1 MSVLDEIDPAT
12 RELLE
17 RFGFDEARFE
27 QQRAALADGRLSAAG
42 NVVRGVV
49 EPPRPEDLV
58 ALPAPGSVEETQA
71 REAGLAALRAG
82 AVAHVVMAGGMATRF
97 GGVVKAVV
105 DVLPGRSFLDLALSF
120 TARPET
126 VVGARIPTA
135 VMTSFATDE
144 VVREHLAGLDVPPP
158 RVFGQFVSLRLEP
171 DGRVFLGADGRP
183 SPYGPGHGDLLD
195 AIRVSGTLAEL
206 RREGVRHVLVAN
218 VDNLGARIDPVV
230 VGVHVL
236 QGRPMTVEVA
246 RKDGDTGGAPARVDG
261 WLRLVEGPCFPPEF
275 DQSAIGVFNTN
286 TSLIDVEALEQ
297 PVDLTWIVAE
307 KEVEGRRVVQL
318 ERLYHELAALVP
330 TTYLEV
336 PRSGPRGRF
345 LPVKEPADLERIRP
359 DVIAALETGG

>member
-12 RELLE
+12 RALLE
-17 RFGFDEARFE
+17 RFGFDAARFE
-27 QQRAALADGRLSAAG
+27 EQRAALADGRLSVAG

-49 EPPRPEDLV
+49 EPPQAGDVV
-58 ALPAPGSVEETQA
+58 ALPVPGSPEEAEA
-71 REAGLAALRAG
+71 REAGVAALHAG

-105 DVLPGRSFLDLALSF
+105 EVLPGRSFLDLALSF
-120 TARPET
+120 TACLEKT
-126 VVGARIPTA
+126 VDARVPTA

-144 VVREHLAGLDVPPP
+144 AVREHLESLEVPPP

-171 DGRVFLGADGRP
+171 DGRVFRGADGRP

-195 AIRVSGTLAEL
+195 AIRVSGTLDDL
-206 RREGVRHVLVAN
+206 RRDGVRHLLVAN
-218 VDNLGARIDPVV
+218 VDNLGARVDPVI
-230 VGVHVL
+230 VGTHVL
-236 QGRPMTVEVA
+236 KGRPMPVEVA
-246 RKDGDTGGAPARVDG
+246 PKEGDTGGAPARVDG
-261 WLRLVEGPCFPPEF
+261 RLRLVEGPCFPPDF
-275 DQSAIGVFNTN
+275 DQSAITVFNTN
-286 TSLIDVEALEQ
+286 TSVIDVEALEH
-297 PVDLTWIVAE
+297 PVELTWIVAE

-345 LPVKEPADLERIRP
+345 LPVKEPSDLERIRP
-359 DVIAALETGG
+359 DVVAALAAGG

>member
-1 MSVLDEIDPAT
+1 MTGPEVTDRFAARNPAFDVTPAALVSAIVTEVGVHRAPYGEPFLASRMSVLDEIDPAT
-12 RELLE
+12 RALLE

-27 QQRAALADGRLSAAG
+27 EQRSALADGRLSAAG
-42 NVVRGVV
+42 NVVQGAV

-58 ALPAPGSVEETQA
+58 ALPAPGTPRRPRRA
-71 REAGLAALRAG
+71 RRGSRAP
-82 AVAHVVMAGGMATRF
+82 ARARSPTSVMAGGMATRF

-120 TARPET
+120 TARLET
-126 VVGARIPTA
+126 AVGARVPTA

-144 VVREHLAGLDVPPP
+144 VVRAHLTTLDVPPP

-171 DGRVFLGADGRP
+171 DGGLFRAADGRP

-218 VDNLGARIDPVV
+218 VDNLGARVDPVV
-230 VGVHVL
+230 VGTHLL

-261 WLRLVEGPCFPPEF
+261 RLRLVEGPCFPPEF

-297 PVDLTWIVAE
+297 PVELTWIVAE
-307 KEVEGRRVVQL
+307 K
-318 ERLYHELAALVP
+318 
-330 TTYLEV
+330 
-336 PRSGPRGRF
+336 
-345 LPVKEPADLERIRP
+345 
-359 DVIAALETGG
+359 